1 MNTICSLRDA
11 SKTYGSDVALVW
23 ALREVSLDFGAG
35 EFAALSGPSGSGK
48 TTALNLVG
56 CLDTPSS
63 GGVFIDG
70 KDTSELSTAHL
81 AKTRAQKIGFIFQS
95 FNLVPVL
102 TALENVE
109 LALQLSGSGF
119 SRSVNKDLAAQ
130 ALKDVGLGEML
141 GRRPSQLSGGQQQRV
156 AIARALV
163 KKPKLVIADEPTA
176 NLDSKTGEA
185 ILQLMCRLNEDNGT
199 TFIFSTHDPMVLNY
213 ARRGVVLKDG
223 VVAEDK
229 TKSSG
234 SEG

>member
-1 MNTICSLRDA
+1 
-11 SKTYGSDVALVW
+11 
-23 ALREVSLDFGAG
+23 
-35 EFAALSGPSGSGK
+35 
-48 TTALNLVG
+48 
-56 CLDTPSS
+56 
-63 GGVFIDG
+63 
-70 KDTSELSTAHL
+70 
-81 AKTRAQKIGFIFQS
+81 
-95 FNLVPVL
+95 
-102 TALENVE
+102 
-109 LALQLSGSGF
+109 
-119 SRSVNKDLAAQ
+119 
-130 ALKDVGLGEML
+130 ML

-213 ARRGVVLKDG
+213 ARRVVVLKDG

-234 SEG
+234 QKDESGRVALRNVLRQNLGRRFRAVVLSGVWVLIGTGFIGGLRENIIKASVDTMAVMVYGRVTIQTIRWNIRLRFISRHSRNDGAAGASYQGWHT

>member
-1 MNTICSLRDA
+1 MR
-11 SKTYGSDVALVW
+11 KK
-23 ALREVSLDFGAG
+23 LDSF
-35 EFAALSGPSGSGK
+35 
-48 TTALNLVG
+48 
-56 CLDTPSS
+56 SS
-63 GGVFIDG
+63 P
-70 KDTSELSTAHL
+70 
-81 AKTRAQKIGFIFQS
+81 

-213 ARRGVVLKDG
+213 ARRVVVLKDG